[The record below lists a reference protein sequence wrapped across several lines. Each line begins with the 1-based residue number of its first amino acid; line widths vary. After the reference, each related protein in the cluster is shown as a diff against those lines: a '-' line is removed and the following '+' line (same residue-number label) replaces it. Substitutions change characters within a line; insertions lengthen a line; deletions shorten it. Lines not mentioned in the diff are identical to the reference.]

1 MFDRDLYDSPIE
13 NIMVTPTFI
22 ISPDDSMEEVAK
34 KFQES
39 GKYNI
44 VVVQD
49 GRYIGYISRANVFS
63 TYRKKLSEVSD
74 D

>member
-1 MFDRDLYDSPIE
+1 
-13 NIMVTPTFI
+13 
-22 ISPDDSMEEVAK
+22 METVAV

-44 VVVQD
+44 PVLKN
-49 GRYIGYISRANVFS
+49 GIYLGYISRANVFS
-63 TYRKKLSEVSD
+63 TYRQKLSEISD

>member
-1 MFDRDLYDSPIE
+1 
-13 NIMVTPTFI
+13 MVMPTFTI
-22 ISPDDSMEEVAK
+22 APQESMEEVAR

-49 GRYIGYISRANVFS
+49 GKYIGYISRANVFS